1 MTARLSLTSLAVL
14 AGLLIAL
21 GAGPARPV
29 GPTPAAAQ
37 QQQRTAPPPN
47 ESRIGGRGF
56 GSRRPTFRTR
66 RPSARRPGVRRPIR
80 RRPFFGWHGVF
91 GGFLRFL
98 GIAYLMNLLF
108 GWGPGGSPLGLL
120 LVVAVVVWLAT
131 RRRRR
136 RPAYYW

>member
-1 MTARLSLTSLAVL
+1 MISRLALPLLA
-14 AGLLIAL
+14 ALLIAV

-29 GPTPAAAQ
+29 AAAAATQ
-37 QQQRTAPPPN
+37 KQTAPATN

-66 RPSARRPGVRRPIR
+66 RPSARRPGIRRPVR
-80 RRPFFGWHGVF
+80 RRPLFGWHGVF

-98 GIAYLMNLLF
+98 GIAYLVNLLF

-120 LVVAVVVWLAT
+120 LVLAVVFWIAT

-136 RPAYYW
+136 RPVPYW